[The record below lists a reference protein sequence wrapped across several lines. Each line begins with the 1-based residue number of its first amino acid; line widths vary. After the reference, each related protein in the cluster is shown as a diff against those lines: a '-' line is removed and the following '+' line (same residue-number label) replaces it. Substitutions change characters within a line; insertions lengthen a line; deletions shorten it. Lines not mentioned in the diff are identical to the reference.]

1 MPKTSTERSR
11 TFRKKVKDFEVYNFY
26 KSKDRERKRAERS
39 KPKVQSPEEIARQ
52 KKLNRDRVRKRRILK
67 KAKEKKTV
75 VSGEQE
81 ANVYATPQALGKAVG
96 KVKPHLPKNPRKRK
110 AVIVKLASSTGINL
124 SMKKKKHFSI
134 GNRRL
139 SPEVTRKVQSFYLL
153 DSISRQ
159 SPGRKDFVVSW
170 QNGKKEHLQ
179 KRHLLFSLKEA
190 HAIFLKENPLVK
202 IGLSKFSSLRP
213 SNVFLSSNMPKNI
226 ACANTM
232 KILS

>member
-1 MPKTSTERSR
+1 
-11 TFRKKVKDFEVYNFY
+11 
-26 KSKDRERKRAERS
+26 
-39 KPKVQSPEEIARQ
+39 
-52 KKLNRDRVRKRRILK
+52 LK
-67 KAKEKKTV
+67 KAKEKETV
-75 VSGEQE
+75 VSGEQEE
-81 ANVYATPQALGKAVG
+81 ANVYATPQALGEAVG
-96 KVKPHLPKNPRKRK
+96 KVKPHLPKSPRKRK
-110 AVIVKLASSTGINL
+110 AVIVKLAFSTGINL
-124 SMKKKKHFSI
+124 STKKKFKHFSI

-202 IGLSKFSSLRP
+202 IDLSKFSSLRP
-213 SNVFLSSNMPKNI
+213 INVSLSPTCLEI
-226 ACANTM
+226 FACANTM